1 MVKFGISPIRYT
13 HALEVRIIQSAP
25 LVIAKRNHLVLGIPA
40 IPTYLN
46 PFLFFQS
53 FKEARSCT
61 GEIMCLHCLA
71 PLLWLVVT
79 M

>member
-1 MVKFGISPIRYT
+1 MDKFGISPIWYT
-13 HALEVRIIQSAP
+13 HALEGRIIQSAP
-25 LVIAKRNHLVLGIPA
+25 LVITKRDHLVLAITA

-53 FKEARSCT
+53 FKEAQSCT